1 MKMLS
6 DGMVEG
12 KEKSRML
19 TVYVPLW
26 RFSMSGIRR
35 LVN

>member
-6 DGMVEG
+6 GGRVDG

-26 RFSMSGIRR
+26 RVSMSGIRR
-35 LVN
+35 LVR